1 MYRSTHETTPRQ
13 TAIERALVILNSVG
27 ILTDLNRDIV
37 ISHEDPVTVRDA
49 IVLLNVKN
57 LLTQLEASEHLCA
70 ILLHQDPTA
79 VANAIIVLDE
89 KNLLTDENIKN
100 VVADPEPLEL
110 VQVIVESVSHIN
122 DINVL
127 SQYPK
132 RSAGQTVTI
141 TLPKSVR
148 KSHVETLKND
158 IDTLIQGQAL
168 FSREEALGL
177 SNIKA
182 IADHQ
187 DRAMLIKVLIFMEKQ
202 GLLADK
208 EAQGNFDAIINH
220 QNLVDVAQA
229 FIIIRYNDVFLNPD
243 KIPAI
248 PAKYEDNQLNNIEN
262 NENSLRSTDLQSI
275 DNIGKNDSAGIT
287 DKIPLI
293 LKSDG
298 SGMRAPDSET
308 QLYFNAIVGNRYP
321 MEVAKAL
328 VVLKKINLL
337 ENEKAQAIVKAVK
350 DVPNPVVIAE
360 VFVLFQGKGLLLDE
374 QVWANLDAIVAHP
387 RPIDVANNLIQL
399 KNSNRLSQVNIRLA
413 LNDDSDLTTM
423 LKSLSL
429 SDTEAVPM
437 IGSKR
442 PRGDFFKS
450 IARKQQHLLAPSE
463 MLSEML
469 SELTDSGLF
478 IGEQG
483 QNNFDTITLHDFAV
497 DVAKALIELKKND
510 LLAGEQGQVNFAV
523 TVTHR
528 YPRELA
534 PALIF
539 LQKSGL
545 LADNQAQKN
554 FDAIVGHEHPMKVA
568 NAFIT
573 LKEADRLSEDNIKAL
588 LEVAPEDLEELIQC
602 LLLSDV
608 VSAHL

>member
-1 MYRSTHETTPRQ
+1 MYSFTHETTPRQ
-13 TAIERALVILNSVG
+13 TAIERALVILNSAG

-57 LLTQLEASEHLCA
+57 LLTQLEASEHLCT
-70 ILLHQDPTA
+70 ILLLQDPTA
-79 VANAIIVLDE
+79 VANALVVLNE
-89 KNLLTDENIKN
+89 KNLLTYENIKD
-100 VVADPEPLEL
+100 VVADGEPLEL
-110 VQVIVESVSHIN
+110 AEAIVESVSHIN
-122 DINVL
+122 GTKVL

-132 RSAGQTVTI
+132 RSARQTATI

-148 KSHVETLKND
+148 KSHAERLPHDLETLKSD
-158 IDTLIQGQAL
+158 IDT
-168 FSREEALGL
+168 
-177 SNIKA
+177 
-182 IADHQ
+182 
-187 DRAMLIKVLIFMEKQ
+187 
-202 GLLADK
+202 
-208 EAQGNFDAIINH
+208 
-220 QNLVDVAQA
+220 
-229 FIIIRYNDVFLNPD
+229 
-243 KIPAI
+243 
-248 PAKYEDNQLNNIEN
+248 
-262 NENSLRSTDLQSI
+262 
-275 DNIGKNDSAGIT
+275 
-287 DKIPLI
+287 
-293 LKSDG
+293 
-298 SGMRAPDSET
+298 
-308 QLYFNAIVGNRYP
+308 
-321 MEVAKAL
+321 
-328 VVLKKINLL
+328 
-337 ENEKAQAIVKAVK
+337 
-350 DVPNPVVIAE
+350 
-360 VFVLFQGKGLLLDE
+360 
-374 QVWANLDAIVAHP
+374 
-387 RPIDVANNLIQL
+387 LIQL

-429 SDTEAVPM
+429 SDARGSKAMLQYPTKQTAVIPSPEPVPT
-437 IGSKR
+437 IGLKR
-442 PRGDFFKS
+442 PRGDFFCKLPKS
-450 IARKQQHLLAPSE
+450 IAKTQQHLLTPAE

-483 QNNFDTITLHDFAV
+483 QNNFDTIITHKFPV

-568 NAFIT
+568 YAFIQ
-573 LKEADRLSEDNIKAL
+573 LKEADRLSEDNINAL